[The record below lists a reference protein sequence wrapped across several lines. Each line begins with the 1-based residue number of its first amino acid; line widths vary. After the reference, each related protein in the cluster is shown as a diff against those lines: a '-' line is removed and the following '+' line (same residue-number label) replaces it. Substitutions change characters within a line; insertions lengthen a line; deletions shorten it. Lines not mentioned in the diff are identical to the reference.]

1 MKIFSF
7 KGTVAAASRQAENHT
22 AVRRH
27 RLPLTLVAL
36 LLAGSALLSS
46 CFTKYYDE
54 AEKHNECVMG
64 DGNVITREISIS
76 DYDILIADRNV
87 EVHYRQSDAAPYLKI
102 TADSNI
108 IAAMNPRVHKGR
120 LVLAPV
126 WPIANMEHN
135 ISMVPTRCVVE
146 TNSRHLRGIGS
157 NVADWGAL
165 SYRLRTQD
173 TMHRNVKYLFTDFNH
188 SADTSACYGAELSVQ
203 KQKDAHG
210 KTHVTAD
217 ITYMRMPLDARM
229 GGYEV
234 SYFNSIDNWYE
245 DDIIEM
251 DSSFVDDEGD
261 EPFDLEHIED
271 ELED

>member
-7 KGTVAAASRQAENHT
+7 QGTAAASRQAENHT

-27 RLPLTLVAL
+27 RLPLPLVAL

-46 CFTKYYDE
+46 CFTEGYDE
-54 AEKHNECVMG
+54 DEAKAYECVTG
-64 DGNVITREISIS
+64 DGNVVTREIPIR

-120 LVLAPV
+120 LVLAPE
-126 WPIANMEHN
+126 WPVVDFTHN
-135 ISMVPTRCVVE
+135 VTMVPTRCVVE

-157 NVADWGAL
+157 NVDDWGKL